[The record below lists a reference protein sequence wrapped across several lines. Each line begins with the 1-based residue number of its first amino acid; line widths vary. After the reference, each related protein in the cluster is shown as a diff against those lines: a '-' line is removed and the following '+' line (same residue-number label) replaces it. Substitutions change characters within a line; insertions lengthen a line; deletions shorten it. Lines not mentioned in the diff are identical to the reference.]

1 MPLKRYYPIV
11 KNLTLAYY
19 CNSIKSV
26 NLFNDFYEIM
36 NNVKKLFS
44 IRDMEN
50 LSGIK
55 AHTIRIWEK
64 RYNLFSP
71 ERTSTNIRTYSLQ
84 SLQKLLNIT
93 LLYHNGYKISKIAKL
108 PESEIPVIVRGIVA
122 KNSEK
127 SHAINAFKLSMI
139 NFDQTLFFNTYN
151 SLLAERSFKDI
162 FNDVFIPLL
171 NELGLLWQTDTI
183 SPSHE
188 HFITNLIKQKI
199 YINTEKLQIIEP
211 TRKDKV
217 FVLFLPENEIHEL
230 GLLYLNYEI
239 ILKGYK
245 SIYLGQTMPIE
256 SLVDLL
262 KYYNNIH
269 FVSYFTVSPNK
280 DEIAKYIK
288 SFTEN
293 LNEAGNSHLWLLGHQ
308 TQHIDKETLPN
319 SIKTFGSIEKLTNII
334 A

>member
-1 MPLKRYYPIV
+1 MILIV
-11 KNLTLAYY
+11 D
-19 CNSIKSV
+19 
-26 NLFNDFYEIM
+26 LFNDSTQKM
-36 NNVKKLFS
+36 NNVKKSFS

-71 ERTSTNIRTYSLQ
+71 ERTATNIRTYSLK
-84 SLQKLLNIT
+84 SLQKLLNIV

-108 PESEIPVIVRGIVA
+108 PEGEIPVLVREIVA

-127 SHAINAFKLSMI
+127 THAINAFKLSMI
-139 NFDQTLFFNTYN
+139 NFDQALFFNTYN
-151 SLLAERSFKDI
+151 SLLAERSFREI
-162 FNDVFIPLL
+162 FIEVFIPLL

-183 SPSHE
+183 GPAHE

-230 GLLYLNYEI
+230 GLLFLNYEI
-239 ILKGYK
+239 NLKGYK

-256 SLVDLL
+256 NLVDII
-262 KYYNNIH
+262 KYYNNAY
-269 FVSYFTVSPNK
+269 FVSYFTVSPTK
-280 DEIAKYIK
+280 DELTKYIA
-288 SFTEN
+288 SFEKEVN
-293 LNEAGNSHLWLLGHQ
+293 SVGNSKLWVLGHQ
-308 TQHIDKETLPN
+308 VQHMVSEDLPESIRTFN
-319 SIKTFGSIEKLTNII
+319 SIERLVGQL
-334 A
+334 